1 MLFYSRHCRCFL
13 KKMTRMIQIDTSDE
27 TIINIY
33 KEAHQYVINKIAYK
47 GIIIET
53 NPVSNANIG
62 EFNSM
67 NDHPIFM
74 MNDSFDKDHNHVMVS
89 VNTDDPGVFGTTL
102 KNQYGFILQVL
113 IDKGV
118 PMEKALKWIDMT
130 RENGLNSTF
139 INRTKKTKK
148 PSNDFCFN
156 LLNASSKI
164 SNFTLWFC

>member
-1 MLFYSRHCRCFL
+1 
-13 KKMTRMIQIDTSDE
+13 MTRMIQIDTSDE

-33 KEAHQYVINKIAYK
+33 KEAQQYVINKIAYK

-102 KNQYGFILQVL
+102 KNQYGILFY
-113 IDKGV
+113 
-118 PMEKALKWIDMT
+118 
-130 RENGLNSTF
+130 R
-139 INRTKKTKK
+139 
-148 PSNDFCFN
+148 C
-156 LLNASSKI
+156 
-164 SNFTLWFC
+164 